1 MTPLFPVEIPA
12 HPLSGDRRDTL
23 NRALE
28 GLSPTQL
35 AWVSG
40 YIAALADAR
49 AAASSPAAGGAA
61 GSPALALAAPKAEAS
76 PRPTVLYASQTG
88 NGKRIAEQLAAS
100 LAQAGVEPRLCR
112 ASEFSVRDLPRER
125 LLYVVISTHGDG
137 DPPDDSRAF
146 LDFLNSK
153 RAPKLPQL
161 EYAVLGLGDSS
172 YPQFCATGRALDAR
186 LAELGAKAIL
196 PRVDSDVDIERHAE
210 PWLREALAHAR
221 EFSARSGVATVTA
234 LRGGAGTV
242 TTPLTVAAP
251 ARFDRQHPYA
261 AAVLVNQR
269 ISARG
274 ATKAVHHLELALEGD
289 GLAYEPGDALAVV
302 PRNPAS
308 SVEAVLRATRLD
320 GDTAVESEGVKLPLA
335 EWLSTRAEITRVARP
350 VLVALAERNPDP
362 RLGRLL
368 GPDGRDALRD
378 AIANSQVADF
388 LAAYPADWTAP
399 ALIAALRP
407 LAHRA
412 YSIASSRRLVG
423 NEVHLTVALVG
434 GEDPRTPRLGAA
446 SSFLGGL
453 DDAGSVPVFLERND
467 RFRLPADPSRD
478 VIMIG
483 AGTGIAP
490 FRAFLQEREAIAAT
504 GRNWLVFGGRN
515 FLRDFLYQ
523 SEWLDARRRG
533 LLQRVDL
540 AFSRDQRAKIY
551 VQQRLREQGREL
563 YAWLEG
569 GASLYV
575 CGDAT
580 RMAPD
585 VHAALIEVV
594 ATQGG
599 LAPEDAR
606 AKVEQWM
613 ADGRYLRDVY

>member
-1 MTPLFPVEIPA
+1 LTPLFPVEIPA

-28 GLSPTQL
+28 GLSATQL
-35 AWVSG
+35 AWVAG

-49 AAASSPAAGGAA
+49 AAAGGLALGAA
-61 GSPALALAAPKAEAS
+61 SAASPALALAAPKPEAG

-100 LAQAGVEPRLCR
+100 LTQAGVEPRLCR
-112 ASEFSVRDLPRER
+112 ASEFAVRDIARER
-125 LLYVVISTHGDG
+125 LLYIVISTHGDG

-146 LDFLNSK
+146 LDYLNSK

-161 EYAVLGLGDSS
+161 EYAVLALGDSS

-186 LAELGAKAIL
+186 LAELGAKSIL
-196 PRVDSDVDIERHAE
+196 PRIDSDVDVDRYAE
-210 PWLREALAHAR
+210 PWLRDALAHAR
-221 EFSARSGVATVTA
+221 EFAARSGVATVTT
-234 LRGGAGTV
+234 LRSGATAAPAPV
-242 TTPLTVAAP
+242 VAA
-251 ARFDRQHPYA
+251 ARFDRQHPYQ

-269 ISARG
+269 ISGRG
-274 ATKAVHHLELALEGD
+274 AMKAVHHIELALEGE
-289 GLAYEPGDALAVV
+289 GLGYEPGDALAAV
-302 PRNPAS
+302 PRNPAR
-308 SVEAVLRATRLD
+308 SVEAMLRATRLD
-320 GDTAVESEGVKLPLA
+320 GDAIVEREGAKLSLA
-335 EWLSTRAEITRVARP
+335 EWLATRAEITRIARP
-350 VLVALAERNPDP
+350 VLVALSERNPDP
-362 RLGRLL
+362 RLARLL
-368 GPDGRDALRD
+368 GPEGRDELRD
-378 AIANSQVADF
+378 RVATDQVADV
-388 LAAYPADWTAP
+388 LAAYPAQWTP
-399 ALIAALRP
+399 ESLVTALRP

-412 YSIASSRRLVG
+412 YSIASSRQLVG

-434 GEDPRTPRLGAA
+434 GEDARNPRWGAA
-446 SSFLGGL
+446 SSFL
-453 DDAGSVPVFLERND
+453 AGVGDEATVPVFIERNE
-467 RFRLPADPSRD
+467 RFRLPQDPSRD
-478 VIMIG
+478 IIMIG
-483 AGTGIAP
+483 AGTGVAP
-490 FRAFLQEREAIAAT
+490 FRAFVQEREATDAK

-533 LLQRVDL
+533 LLHRVDL

-563 YAWLEG
+563 YSWLEG
-569 GASLYV
+569 GACLYV
-575 CGDAT
+575 CGDAS

-594 ATQGG
+594 ATHGG
-599 LAPEDAR
+599 HSPEDAR